1 MDIGAVTE
9 KGMGMDPEVWSRHAN
24 PWSGWTRVP
33 ILPALA
39 FAVWSRVWLG
49 WWCLAIVAVLLVWIW
64 FNPRVFP
71 KPESTD
77 NWMSRG
83 VIGERVWL
91 NRKKISIPTHH
102 ARWAIWLSIV
112 SGLGVLPI
120 VWGLWQLEIWPLL
133 LGLALTVGGK
143 LWFLDRMVWLYA
155 DMAEASPEYR
165 AMLY

>member
-1 MDIGAVTE
+1 MDVGSITE
-9 KGMGMDPEVWSRHAN
+9 KSMAMSPEIWARHAN

-39 FAVWSRVWLG
+39 LAIWSRAWIG
-49 WWCLAIVAVLLVWIW
+49 WASLAIIAALLVWIW
-64 FNPRVFP
+64 INPRVFP
-71 KPESTD
+71 KPKSTD

-91 NRKKISIPTHH
+91 NRKAVPIPDHH
-102 ARWAIWLSIV
+102 ARWAILLSV
-112 SGLGVLPI
+112 ASGIGIIPLA
-120 VWGLWQLEIWPLL
+120 WGLWQFEVWPVL
-133 LGLALTVGGK
+133 LGLALIMGGK

-155 DMAEASPEYR
+155 DMADKRADYR